1 MSAFS
6 TKLSEYISA
15 SGQTIYA
22 LAISSGVD
30 RSLIHRMMK
39 GERTPSKKDTVLA
52 LSRALLLTA
61 TETAE
66 LVEAYEIARLGEGT
80 YLELRYIRQMLAEIG
95 KILLKNRSTPP
106 RKHLFAQYRQFY
118 HHHSRTAGYPWALG
132 GQKAASPSSPD

>member
-15 SGQTIYA
+15 SEQTIYA
-22 LAISSGVD
+22 LAVSSGVD

-52 LSRALLLTA
+52 LSRSLLLTA

-106 RKHLFAQYRQFY
+106 PQTFVCLIQTVLPLQLPY
-118 HHHSRTAGYPWALG
+118 HRLSAGARRS
-132 GQKAASPSSPD
+132 KSS

>member
-95 KILLKNRSTPP
+95 KILLKNRSTP